1 MITRSEAYEALFQ
14 LKYEKDL
21 DIEPYLEMLLSNK
34 SVPKQIEQFIEDNN
48 TRSLEDFL
56 MVIAK
61 TKTFFRNICYN
72 YNDDISEYIRAFLS
86 LLIHL
91 RITLDK
97 NPQLR
102 PEIKETFDIQKI
114 ADICVKNLLEG
125 GNDEE
130 IIQTAKTIKN
140 IFLGEDEKVEE

>member
-21 DIEPYLEMLLSNK
+21 DIEPYLEMLLNNK
-34 SVPKQIEQFIEDNN
+34 TVPKQIETFIQENS
-48 TRSLEDFL
+48 TRSLQDFL

-72 YNDDISEYIRAFLS
+72 YNDDTSEYVRAFLS

-97 NPQLR
+97 NP
-102 PEIKETFDIQKI
+102 
-114 ADICVKNLLEG
+114 
-125 GNDEE
+125 
-130 IIQTAKTIKN
+130 
-140 IFLGEDEKVEE
+140 